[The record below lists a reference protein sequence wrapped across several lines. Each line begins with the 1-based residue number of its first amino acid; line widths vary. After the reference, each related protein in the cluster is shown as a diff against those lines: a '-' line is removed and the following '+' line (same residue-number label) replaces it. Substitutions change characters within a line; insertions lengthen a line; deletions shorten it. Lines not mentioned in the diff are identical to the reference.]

1 MVPNRAKFQK
11 NLLRDCEKKWLQA
24 CADVKMYG
32 WADGRTNNHEIMGT
46 FPTGSPKKK
55 RLISK
60 TKVRKERKSDTGWT
74 NISDPGHTRFRSS
87 HRRCSVRKAVL
98 RNFAK
103 FTRKHLCQSLFF
115 NKVLG
120 WPATLL
126 KRKLWNRCFSVN
138 FEKLLR
144 ISFLHSTSGRLLLRL
159 LVSNIYVLQ
168 YAELPTDIN
177 ILTYHIIS
185 STLLKPRSAN

>member
-1 MVPNRAKFQK
+1 MDAQ
-11 NLLRDCEKKWLQA
+11 
-24 CADVKMYG
+24 
-32 WADGRTNNHEIMGT
+32 TIMKLWEPSQLGVQ
-46 FPTGSPKKK
+46 KKK

-74 NISDPGHTRFRSS
+74 NNSDPGHTRFRSS

-126 KRKLWNRCFSVN
+126 KRRLWNRCFSVN

-144 ISFLHSTSGRLLLRL
+144 TSFSQRTAFAAFGLEHLRTT
-159 LVSNIYVLQ
+159 IC
-168 YAELPTDIN
+168 
-177 ILTYHIIS
+177 
-185 STLLKPRSAN
+185 